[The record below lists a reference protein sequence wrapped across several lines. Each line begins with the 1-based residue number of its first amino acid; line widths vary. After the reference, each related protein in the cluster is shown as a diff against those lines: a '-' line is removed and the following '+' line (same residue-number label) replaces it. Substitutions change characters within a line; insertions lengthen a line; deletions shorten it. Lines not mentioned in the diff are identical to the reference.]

1 MIVRSLQIF
10 RFTLALLVAAC
21 STAAGAAPGDPSERF
36 LASLRPVPHFG
47 RQGNAAAVLRE
58 FKAEGLIPFKPQRID
73 YTDFYPLL
81 KPVQILGHDLV
92 LLEEEYMTQ
101 FMGCCVSEGAGMV
114 LRLRGATDKLEAFAQ
129 ANQCRVE
136 EFRDQAAYLKHKPVR
151 FPLPSGAYVSVS
163 CRARDEVR

>member
-1 MIVRSLQIF
+1 MRVRRMPIL
-10 RFTLALLVAAC
+10 RFTLALFVAAC
-21 STAAGAAPGDPSERF
+21 STVAGAGTGDPSERF

-47 RQGNAAAVLRE
+47 RQENAAAVLRE

-81 KPVQILGHDLV
+81 KPVQIFGHDLV

-101 FMGCCVSEGAGMV
+101 FIGCCVSEGAGMV
-114 LRLRGATDKLEAFAQ
+114 LRLNGATYRLEAFAQ

-136 EFRDQAAYLKHKPVR
+136 EFRDQVGYLKHRPVR
-151 FPLPSGAYVSVS
+151 FPLPAGAYVSVS
-163 CRARDEVR
+163 CRARDEMR